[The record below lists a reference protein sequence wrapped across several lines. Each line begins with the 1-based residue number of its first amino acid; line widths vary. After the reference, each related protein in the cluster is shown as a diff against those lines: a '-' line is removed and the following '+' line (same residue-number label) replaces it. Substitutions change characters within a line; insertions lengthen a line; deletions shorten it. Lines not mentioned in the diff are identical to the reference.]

1 MSFSSS
7 MGAGIAW
14 RKCSCRV
21 AQSGQRGVVAQAEL
35 RNPTGC
41 ATARRLR
48 KPQAELRNPG
58 SCASGV
64 AQSWNLRKPSF
75 AILAYA
81 IRRSCGIGLYSLTKR
96 GKLSQT
102 SQATRQC
109 LHVCP
114 ARRISTSPIAL
125 AVILGYEPSVGH
137 SSVDVTKRH
146 ACRAK
151 GMWMSPSATPAPKV
165 PWRHGRP
172 TPAKR
177 ATRRSQVP

>member
-1 MSFSSS
+1 MQ
-7 MGAGIAW
+7 GCAIRPAW
-14 RKCSCRV
+14 RSCTSRV
-21 AQSGQRGVVAQAEL
+21 AQSYGLRNRTQIAQATS
-35 RNPTGC
+35 R
-41 ATARRLR
+41 
-48 KPQAELRNPG
+48 
-58 SCASGV
+58 V
-64 AQSWNLRKPSF
+64 AQSWKLRKPSF